1 MMLDVNIVQ
10 TTSLISYMD
19 HQKNTNP
26 QSQPE
31 HDTCKFCHPPSPQKI
46 WNLPGILL
54 LFFQST
60 WLNSLKFSLTTLSFS
75 VPICVQSPTPVL
87 SSSVVS
93 PASDPL
99 FPFLLVQY
107 RLKVRWH
114 RKGWR
119 NLRPQGR
126 APVTDGR
133 HRTLL
138 VQCLYLAKWII
149 PTASSPFSLSL
160 VFLNP
165 FTDH

>member
-1 MMLDVNIVQ
+1 MLILSRQ
-10 TTSLISYMD
+10 QAWFLTWTIRKILIHS
-19 HQKNTNP
+19 H
-26 QSQPE
+26 SQNMTPASSV
-31 HDTCKFCHPPSPQKI
+31 TPPPPKKI

-75 VPICVQSPTPVL
+75 VPICIQSPTPVL